1 MTIPYGRQFISPDD
15 IAAVERVMSSPW
27 LTQGPVVPEFEQA
40 VADKVGARFAVA
52 FTSATAAL
60 HGCTAVSEIG
70 PGDTVHTSPITFI
83 ASANCARYLGATPA
97 LLDID
102 PGTWNIDPRG
112 IDTSVSVLVAVDF
125 AGLPMEWEGMTSR
138 PRVIIE
144 DAAHAL
150 GASTAS
156 GPVGNCA
163 VADTTV
169 FSFHPVK
176 PITTGE
182 GGMVTTNDPELAE
195 RLREFRSHG
204 IKRVNDPESWE
215 YNAATL
221 GYNYRMTEL
230 QAALGLSQL
239 AKLDSFISHRNEL
252 ADRYRELLADFPV
265 DLPPA
270 APAGST
276 HGYHLF
282 VIGVDNRR
290 EVFRKLRKAGIGVQV
305 HYVPVHHHT
314 ISKDIA
320 VPPEGFPH
328 SDSYYERAISL
339 PIYPD
344 LTEAEQDLV
353 VAALRDAL

>member
-1 MTIPYGRQFISPDD
+1 MTIPYGRQSIGPDD
-15 IAAVERVMSSPW
+15 IAVVEGVLSSPW

-60 HGCTAVSEIG
+60 HGCTAVAEIG
-70 PGDTVHTSPITFI
+70 PGNTVHTSPITFI
-83 ASANCARYLGATPA
+83 ASANCARYVGATPA

-102 PGTWNIDPRG
+102 PSTWNIDPRG
-112 IDTSVSVLVAVDF
+112 IDSNVSALVAVDF
-125 AGLPMEWEGMTSR
+125 AGLPMEWEGMASR

-150 GASTAS
+150 GARAAN

-163 VADTTV
+163 VADMTV

-195 RLREFRSHG
+195 RLRAFRSHG
-204 IKRVNDPESWE
+204 IHRVDDPESWE

-239 AKLDSFISHRNEL
+239 AKLDSFISRRNEL
-252 ADRYRELLADFPV
+252 ADRYRELLADVPV

-290 EVFRKLRKAGIGVQV
+290 DVFRGLRRAGIGVQV
-305 HYVPVHHHT
+305 HYIPVHHHSVSSD
-314 ISKDIA
+314 ISI
-320 VPPEGFPH
+320 PESGFPNA
-328 SDSYYERAISL
+328 DAYYERAISL
-339 PIYPD
+339 PLYPD
-344 LTEAEQDLV
+344 LTFDEQDRV
-353 VAALRDAL
+353 VKTLRELL